1 MHLKTN
7 ATCQEDKM
15 HQLIDNIFPNFQILS
30 AFISEWQD
38 FRKKPS
44 KAIKGTFGVLS
55 GITQPSC
62 LYHSQFYW
70 ISLFTVL
77 MIKFEKLPK
86 QIQSYK
92 ATLKILPLYILTAQ
106 GFLFNFEFFCN

>member
-1 MHLKTN
+1 MAK
-7 ATCQEDKM
+7 
-15 HQLIDNIFPNFQILS
+15 
-30 AFISEWQD
+30 D

-106 GFLFNFEFFCN
+106 GFLFNFEFVCNQIAFLYGRVLNVVQIYYFQLSILKSGLIF